1 MTTQKQLRANRAN
14 AGKSTGPRTEAGKA
28 HSRLNSRKHGL
39 TARLLVIGDEDPAEF
54 EELRAGLLEQYNPQG
69 PAECELVEYLA
80 GVYWRLRRFPL
91 FEAAIFAAREAQVAE
106 ELREDEGRRRRSQE
120 EAEGQPA
127 IDEEDQSDPRQLV
140 RVGRALIKD
149 GVWNDALGK
158 LSRHEATQFNA
169 LRKTLIL
176 LEEMC
181 DKKATKPVT
190 IEAVAIKRAA

>member
-80 GVYWRLRRFPL
+80 GVYWRLS
-91 FEAAIFAAREAQVAE
+91 AV
-106 ELREDEGRRRRSQE
+106 
-120 EAEGQPA
+120 PA
-127 IDEEDQSDPRQLV
+127 
-140 RVGRALIKD
+140 
-149 GVWNDALGK
+149 
-158 LSRHEATQFNA
+158 F
-169 LRKTLIL
+169 
-176 LEEMC
+176 
-181 DKKATKPVT
+181 
-190 IEAVAIKRAA
+190 